1 MLGFVSRFVSKLCKS
16 LFFLALGTGT
26 RPVTLH
32 FAAQSDPLTP
42 PKLVAVAIRI

>member
-1 MLGFVSRFVSKLCKS
+1 MLGFVTKFVTKRCKS
-16 LFFLALGTGT
+16 LFFLAVAVGIVPTT
-26 RPVTLH
+26 VH